1 MHTRA
6 SLVYTEMN
14 IYSEQEHNLEHDPEL
29 KTVWLWFGD
38 YAVAP
43 DRVGGKINK

>member
-14 IYSEQEHNLEHDPEL
+14 TYIEQEHNPEL
-29 KTVWLWFGD
+29 KTVWLWLGD
-38 YAVAP
+38 YAVVP
-43 DRVGGKINK
+43 DRVCGKTNK